1 MICRTATINDLPNL
15 VDIAKEFMAETN
27 WGWTF
32 NEDFSLES
40 FYKSIIHPE
49 CDVVLCLSDGN
60 ELLGAAIVAIEN
72 DFQVESVGDILEFYI
87 SAKARGTGAGRE
99 LLSSMCKWF
108 DSRKCVNVFVKA
120 TANIG
125 NDQAFINLF
134 KKFGFKVS
142 SVVLVR

>member
-1 MICRTATINDLPNL
+1 MNDLPKL
-15 VDIAKEFMAETN
+15 VNIAKEFMAETN

-32 NEDFSLES
+32 SEENAL
-40 FYKSIIHPE
+40 KSYYTSIVHPE
-49 CDVVLCLSDGN
+49 CDIVLCLSDEN

-72 DFQVESVGDILEFYI
+72 DFQVENVGDILEFYI
-87 SAKARGTGAGRE
+87 SAKARGTGASRE
-99 LLSSMCKWF
+99 LMSSMCKWF
-108 DSRKCVNVFVKA
+108 DDRKCVRVFVKA

-134 KKFGFKVS
+134 KKYGFQVS